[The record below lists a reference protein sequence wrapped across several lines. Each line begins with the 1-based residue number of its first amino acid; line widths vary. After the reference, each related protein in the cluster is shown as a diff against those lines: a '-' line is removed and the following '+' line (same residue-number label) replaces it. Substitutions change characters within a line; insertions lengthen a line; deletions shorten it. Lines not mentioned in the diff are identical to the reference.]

1 LKVQIFYQKK
11 RTIVNFNETEIRVRY
26 GETDQMGVVYH
37 ANYAVYFEVGRT
49 EWLRQFG
56 LSYSS
61 MEAEGIML
69 PVISLNINYKNSA
82 RYDDVLKVKTTLKK
96 MPTATIEFEYE
107 LVNQNGDL
115 LATGL
120 TTLAFIDIER
130 NRPTRCP
137 KYLLDKLQKNS
148 L

>member
-1 LKVQIFYQKK
+1 MKL
-11 RTIVNFNETEIRVRY
+11 NETQIRVRY

-49 EWLRQFG
+49 EWLREFG
-56 LSYSS
+56 LSYSG

-69 PVISLNINYKNSA
+69 PVISLSINYKNSA
-82 RYDDVLKVKTTLKK
+82 RYDDVLKVITRLKK
-96 MPTATIEFEYE
+96 MPTATIDFEYE
-107 LVNQNGDL
+107 LVKKSGEL
-115 LATGL
+115 LATGS
-120 TTLAFIDIER
+120 TTLAFIDMKR

-137 KYLLDKLQKNS
+137 KYLLDKLQNYS

>member
-1 LKVQIFYQKK
+1 MNY
-11 RTIVNFNETEIRVRY
+11 NETKIRVRY

-49 EWLRQFG
+49 EWLREFG
-56 LSYSS
+56 LSYSA

-69 PVISLNINYKNSA
+69 PVISLRINYKNSA
-82 RYDDVLKVKTTLKK
+82 RYDDVLKVKTRLKK
-96 MPTATIEFEYE
+96 MPTASIEFDYE
-107 LVNQNGDL
+107 LTNKKGEL
-115 LATGL
+115 LATGN
-120 TTLAFIDIER
+120 TILAFIDAKR

-137 KYLLDKLQKNS
+137 KYLLDKLQDYS